1 MNEYMTDEELQKL
14 ISDIEE
20 NNLVKAPPEIETKV
34 FNKIHRN
41 KQIIE
46 YRRFKNRVITAVA
59 AILIITAF
67 SPTLEGF
74 IPEVFLQT
82 TYNKDVYTKLENNT
96 LNEILGVKMLGD
108 IANSRYISDLLNER
122 EE

>member
-1 MNEYMTDEELQKL
+1 MNEYMTDEELLKL

-34 FNKIHRN
+34 LSKIHRN

-59 AILIITAF
+59 AILIITVFA
-67 SPTLEGF
+67 PTLESI
-74 IPEVFLQT
+74 IPEKIILT
-82 TYNKDVYTKLENNT
+82 SYDTDVYTKIENNT
-96 LNEILGVKMLGD
+96 LNEIFGVKMLGD
-108 IANSRYISDLLNER
+108 IANSHYISDLLNER